1 MTTRTGRR
9 ALCALIL
16 ASWPTLAAAQP
27 KRTVSIVPVQSL
39 SFGLLLP
46 GLQEAVAVTDVSR
59 RAVVALAGSGPIDVA
74 LVLPTAMETSAG
86 DRIPLSFATRDAA
99 LITTSG
105 STLSQLDP
113 RQVNRVQLGKDRTV
127 LFVLG
132 GTAITSATTRP
143 GRYTARVAM
152 LVNHPGT

>member
-46 GLQEAVAVTDVSR
+46 GLEEAVAVTDVSR

-74 LVLPTAMETSAG
+74 LVLPTAMETAAG

>member
-1 MTTRTGRR
+1 MTTRTGRQV
-9 ALCALIL
+9 LLALIL
-16 ASWPTLAAAQP
+16 ASWPSLAAAQP
-27 KRTVSIVPVQSL
+27 KRTVSIVSVQSL
-39 SFGLLLP
+39 SFGLLMP
-46 GLQEAVAVTDVSR
+46 GLQEAVSVTDVSR
-59 RAVVALAGSGPIDVA
+59 RAVVALSGSGPIDVA
-74 LVLPTAMETSAG
+74 LVLPTAMETPAG
-86 DRIPLSFATRDAA
+86 DRIPLSFSTRDAA

-127 LFVLG
+127 LFILG

>member
-1 MTTRTGRR
+1 MTARTGRL

-16 ASWPTLAAAQP
+16 ASWPTLAVAQP

-39 SFGLLLP
+39 SFGLLVP
-46 GLQEAVAVTDVSR
+46 GRQEAVAVTDVSR
-59 RAVVALAGSGPIDVA
+59 RAVVALSGSGPIDVA
-74 LVLPTAMETSAG
+74 LVLPSAMETTTG
-86 DRIPLSFATRDAA
+86 DRIPLTFSTSDAA

-105 STLSQLDP
+105 TSLSQLDP
-113 RQVNRVQLGKDRTV
+113 RQVNRVQLGNSRTV
-127 LFVLG
+127 LFILG
-132 GTAITSATTRP
+132 GTAVTSATTRP

>member
-1 MTTRTGRR
+1 MTTRTGRH
-9 ALCALIL
+9 ALLALIL
-16 ASWPTLAAAQP
+16 ASWPSLVAAQP

-59 RAVVALAGSGPIDVA
+59 RAVVALDGTGPVDVS
-74 LVLPTAMETSAG
+74 LVLPSALETPTG
-86 DRIPLSFATRDAA
+86 DRIPLSFSTRDAA

-105 STLSQLDP
+105 TSLSQLDP
-113 RQVNRVQLGKDRTV
+113 RQVNRVHLGKAGAV
-127 LFVLG
+127 LFILG
-132 GTAITSATTRP
+132 GTAVTSATTRP
-143 GRYTARVAM
+143 GHYTARVGM

>member
-74 LVLPTAMETSAG
+74 LVLPTAMETPAG
-86 DRIPLSFATRDAA
+86 DRIPLSFSTRDAA

>member
-1 MTTRTGRR
+1 MTTRTGRQ

-16 ASWPTLAAAQP
+16 ASCPMLAAAQP

-74 LVLPTAMETSAG
+74 LVLPTAMETPAG
-86 DRIPLSFATRDAA
+86 DRIPLSFSTRDAA

>member
-1 MTTRTGRR
+1 MTTRTGRQ
-9 ALCALIL
+9 ALLALIL
-16 ASWPTLAAAQP
+16 ASWPSLTAAQP

-39 SFGLLLP
+39 SFGLLMP

-59 RAVVALAGSGPIDVA
+59 RAVVALSGSGPIDVA
-74 LVLPTAMETSAG
+74 LVLPAAMETPAG
-86 DRIPLSFATRDAA
+86 DRIPLTFSTRDAA

-127 LFVLG
+127 LFILG
-132 GTAITSATTRP
+132 GTAVTSATTRP

-152 LVNHPGT
+152 LVNPPGT

>member
-1 MTTRTGRR
+1 MTTRTGRQ
-9 ALCALIL
+9 ALLALIL

-27 KRTVSIVPVQSL
+27 KRTVSMVPVQSL
-39 SFGLLLP
+39 SFGLIVP
-46 GLQEAVAVTDVSR
+46 GLREAVAITDVSR
-59 RAVVALAGSGPIDVA
+59 RAVVALTGSGPLDVA
-74 LVLPTAMETSAG
+74 LVLPTAMEAAGG
-86 DRIPLSFATRDAA
+86 DRIPLSFSTRDAA

-127 LFVLG
+127 LFILG
-132 GTAITSATTRP
+132 GTAVTSAATRP

>member
-1 MTTRTGRR
+1 MTARTGRQ

-74 LVLPTAMETSAG
+74 LVLPTAMETPAG
-86 DRIPLSFATRDAA
+86 DRIPLSFSTRDAA

-132 GTAITSATTRP
+132 GTALTSATTRP